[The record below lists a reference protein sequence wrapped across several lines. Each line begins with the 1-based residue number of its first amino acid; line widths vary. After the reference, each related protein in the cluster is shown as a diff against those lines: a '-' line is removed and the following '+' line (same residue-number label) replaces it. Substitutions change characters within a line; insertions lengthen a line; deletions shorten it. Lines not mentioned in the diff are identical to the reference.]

1 MTLLRAVARTML
13 ASYFVS
19 AGIKAI
25 RDPEPLVRAAEPLV
39 DRVVPLVKQYTPE
52 QVAGYVPE
60 STVTLVRING
70 ITQVLGGAALATGK
84 GRRLGALMLAGSLVP
99 STIAKHPFW

>member
-1 MTLLRAVARTML
+1 MTLLRAVSRTML

-19 AGIKAI
+19 SGIKAI
-25 RDPEPLVRAAEPLV
+25 RDPQALVPAAEPLV

-60 STVTLVRING
+60 STVTLV
-70 ITQVLGGAALATGK
+70 Q
-84 GRRLGALMLAGSLVP
+84 
-99 STIAKHPFW
+99 